1 MNVRRTPVPLAAAA
15 LVFVAALLTG
25 CSSDKKDEPMSF
37 DGPSS
42 AAPAPT
48 AGHGSKASGTRLPTG
63 PRASFTTES
72 TLDDGTRIGVT
83 TLRGKN
89 SGFTGKVWVWAPK
102 QYFDPKYSRSGFPV
116 LIALPGG
123 PGYPNNYWM
132 GTDLKLESSIAKWSK
147 EGKSLPFIVVMPVL
161 NPDDKFYY
169 DGSDIPGQPKMGT
182 WMTDDVPDFV
192 KANFRTFTSRDGWG
206 FMGSSSGGFV
216 GLKSVLKHPERF
228 KAVIASGPDT
238 VPDSPLWRGH
248 EPQRLANDPGRLA
261 ERLIRRGGPEVD
273 IAFQVGTAES
283 GQPNLRAFMKKYGK
297 GPVKTRLNVIQGG
310 SHSAR
315 SYVPAMDD
323 GPIQWISKK
332 MKGPVPHA

>member
-1 MNVRRTPVPLAAAA
+1 MNIRRTTAALTAALAAAA
-15 LVFVAALLTG
+15 VLLTG
-25 CSSDKKDEPMSF
+25 CSSDGGEPMSF
-37 DGPSS
+37 DS
-42 AAPAPT
+42 ASAPAP
-48 AGHGSKASGTRLPTG
+48 AKGRGSEDSGIRLPTG

-72 TLDDGTRIGVT
+72 TLDDGTKIGVT
-83 TLRGKN
+83 TLHGKK

-132 GTDLKLESSIAKWSK
+132 GTDLKLESSIAQWSK

-161 NPDDKFYY
+161 NPDATFYY

-182 WMTDDVPDFV
+182 WMTEDVPDFV

-216 GLKSVLKHPERF
+216 GLKSVLKHPEKFR
-228 KAVIASGPDT
+228 AVIASGPDT

-283 GQPNLRAFMKKYGK
+283 GQPNLRAFMEKYGK
-297 GPVKTRLNVIQGG
+297 GPVKTRLNVIPGG
-310 SHSAR
+310 THSAR
-315 SYVPAMDD
+315 SYVPAMAD

-332 MKGPVPHA
+332 MKGPVPNG